1 MLNNLGNY
9 ITSFGSNSRKNIHSV
24 LQKSRLEKEE
34 IGKMIANLSSFTTA
48 ADYIP
53 VFVSPLSTMQR
64 ETLIDLF
71 RDTELRIKSLYSV
84 SSTLSVLS
92 SSMENIFGGE
102 IKKLENDIAYLSS
115 YINNYSFI
123 SGEDDLYNVN
133 FIENFDND
141 QNSYQYD
148 QQSIGSIPDR
158 SGAPFLNN
166 GIPFINSEKAYI
178 DSFTG
183 SLKFSSTKEELIKNI
198 EDSNIES
205 INFDSNFS
213 KQFITSDTGIK
224 NTITGNSNNSWN
236 VTVKSPSIIN
246 ESIFSQDK
254 YKLYKN
260 SSTDTPGI
268 EVAVEVVLRAPIN
281 ASRIRVSPNVGY
293 GLYVT
298 QLLLKTAVPN
308 TDNSN
313 STQNNYVAILPDSIY
328 SDKNI
333 DIDFPQQDVK
343 SFIIFFKQRK
353 YNRTKLV
360 AQQSE
365 VNAKLV
371 NHLVK
376 KMRLERKKNHDI
388 LQDYVISFF
397 LKDYSRDFVLK
408 NKEIYSYNYSKYYPV
423 IKKDNAMQILG
434 MDKKTQALEDVDNFN
449 RFKNSD
455 LLSSMIFSLVA
466 FSLGAK
472 MRSLNPGVYIESN
485 LRSVIK
491 GIDAYSSGGM
501 IPVGDSNMSESNGHF
516 VNEINSPFTKND
528 ALQLMQNTEE
538 TNMYEYML
546 SIKNIALMTVTDVA
560 STQRSKRSYYVS
572 KRLPLE
578 NRPMSVKCL
587 METIT
592 TTAGTSSLAL
602 RDPTSIELSV
612 SIKDSPSSEQD
623 WKPILPYDYSNVPAE
638 LLMVDSSTK
647 RAYFRF
653 APLQESVILYKNGQQ
668 VSSTEFVVT
677 GTFVTIN
684 TYDAQAVYVARYT
697 PLNLN
702 NSKEIQLF
710 SGNLASPVLV
720 SSSTMGQSGEY
731 FSSVNYD
738 MSVQLSSNPY
748 IDRTKFQNAQYNPYT
763 GTITSSNTS
772 FGNFDYSSYSPVK
785 VIFDDGTTAINLTNY
800 LLNDNQIA
808 SFPES
813 ITGFYFVQY
822 DKTIV
827 FNKKPTQSFR
837 VLYNYIQDSFRYRVV
852 FRSLNQTSENYS
864 LDRIIF
870 KFSCE
875 KENVIENKFIR
886 YDNIF
891 KPRLV

>member
-1 MLNNLGNY
+1 MLNNLGNH
-9 ITSFGSNSRKNIHSV
+9 ISSFGSNSRKNIHSV
-24 LQKSRLEKEE
+24 LKKSTLEKEE

-53 VFVSPLSTMQR
+53 AFVAPLTILQR

-71 RDTELRIKSLYSV
+71 RDIELRVKSLYSV

-102 IKKLENDIAYLSS
+102 IKKLENDIAYLAG

-123 SGEDDLYNVN
+123 SGEDDLYNVS

-148 QQSIGSIPDR
+148 QQTISNIPDK
-158 SGAPFLNN
+158 N
-166 GIPFINSEKAYI
+166 GVPFINSERSYV

-183 SLKFSSTKEELIKNI
+183 SLKFSTTKEESMINI

-205 INFDSNFS
+205 IHFDSNFS
-213 KQFITSDTGIK
+213 KQFISSDTGIQ
-224 NTITGNSNNSWN
+224 NIVTGNSNNSWN
-236 VTVKSPSIIN
+236 ITVKSPSIVN

-260 SSTDTPGI
+260 SSSDTPGI
-268 EVAVEVVLRAPIN
+268 EVAVQVVLRTPVS
-281 ASRIRVSPNVGY
+281 ASRIRISPNIGY
-293 GLYVT
+293 GLYVS
-298 QLLLKTAVPN
+298 QLLLQRAESN

-313 STQNNYVAILPDSIY
+313 SQENNYAPFLSDSIY
-328 SDKNI
+328 SEKNI
-333 DIDFPQQDVK
+333 DIDFPQQNIK

-353 YNRTKLV
+353 YIRTKLP

-365 VNAKLV
+365 INAKLV

-376 KMRLERKKNHDI
+376 KMRIERKSNHDI
-388 LQDYVISFF
+388 LQDYVIDFF

-408 NKEIYSYNYSKYYPV
+408 NKEIYSYNYTKYYPV
-423 IKKDNAMQILG
+423 NKKNSQMQILG
-434 MDKKTQALEDVDNFN
+434 IENKSQALEDVDNYN
-449 RFKNSD
+449 KFKNSD
-455 LLSSMIFSLVA
+455 LISSMVFSLVA
-466 FSLGAK
+466 FSLGSK
-472 MRSLNPGVYIESN
+472 MRSLNPSVYIESN
-485 LRSVIK
+485 LRSTIK
-491 GIDAYSSGGM
+491 GIDAYASGGM
-501 IPVGDSNMSESNGHF
+501 IPVGDSNMTESNSHF
-516 VNEINSPFTKND
+516 VNDTNSPFTKND
-528 ALQLMQNTEE
+528 ALQAMSNTQE

-546 SIKNIALMTVTDVA
+546 SIKNIALMTVTSISPSQA
-560 STQRSKRSYYVS
+560 SKRSFYVS

-578 NRPMSVKCL
+578 HRPMSVKCL
-587 METIT
+587 MQTVS
-592 TTAGTSSLAL
+592 TTAGGSSLDL
-602 RDPTSIELSV
+602 PDPTSIELSV
-612 SIKDSPSSEQD
+612 SVKDSPISEQD
-623 WKPILPYDYSNVPAE
+623 WKPILPYDFTGVPSE
-638 LLMVDSSTK
+638 LLSFDSSTR
-647 RAYFRF
+647 RAFFRF
-653 APLQESVILYKNGQQ
+653 APLQESVVIYKNGTQIPTTDFQ
-668 VSSTEFVVT
+668 VT
-677 GTFVTIN
+677 GTFVTIGRL
-684 TYDAQAVYVARYT
+684 DSQAVYVAKYT

-738 MSVQLSSNPY
+738 LSVQLSSNPY
-748 IDRTKFQNAQYNPYT
+748 IDRTKFQNAQYNIYT
-763 GTITSSNTS
+763 GTVTSSNTT
-772 FGNFDYSSYSPVK
+772 FGNFDYSNYSPVK
-785 VIFDDGTTAINLTNY
+785 IVFDDGTVATNITNY
-800 LLNDNQIA
+800 LLDDNQIP
-808 SFPES
+808 SFS
-813 ITGFYFVQY
+813 SDINGFYFVHY

-827 FNKKPTQSFR
+827 FNKKTTQPFR